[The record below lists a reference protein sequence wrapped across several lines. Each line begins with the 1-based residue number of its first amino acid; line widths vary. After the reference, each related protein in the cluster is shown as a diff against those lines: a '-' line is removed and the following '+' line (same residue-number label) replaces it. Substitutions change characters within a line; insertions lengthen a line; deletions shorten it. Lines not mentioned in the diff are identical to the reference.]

1 MDNWSPPV
9 GVMMSPNKR
18 NASASKRRP
27 VRTSAASRGAAKENR
42 RDLAGARLYRTG
54 LKDRLASYRS
64 HHKQVALD
72 SLRRLLQRP
81 LASAM
86 TSLVLAIAMALPAGL
101 YVALNNLVAVSDG
114 WEGASRVSLFL
125 NMDVDSRQGSALRD
139 RLAAREDIKGAVF
152 ISAEAALEEFRE
164 RSGFG
169 EVLEQLDDNPL
180 PGLIVITPA
189 SDAAA
194 DVDALQR
201 DLSALPEADQ
211 VKLDMAWLQRLNQLT
226 ELARK
231 MTLALAAM
239 LGAGVLLILGN
250 TIKLAIENRRDEIL
264 VVKLVGGT
272 NAFVRR
278 PFLYMGL
285 WYGLAGGVLGW
296 LLVQGS
302 LLWLKSTVAA
312 LSSLYGSDFSLM
324 GLGIVDT
331 LLMWILA
338 AGLGLLG
345 AALVVGRELAAIE
358 PR

>member
-1 MDNWSPPV
+1 
-9 GVMMSPNKR
+9 MSPGKR
-18 NASASKRRP
+18 NASSQTRRLG
-27 VRTSAASRGAAKENR
+27 RLQSTSRAPKEPR
-42 RDLAGARLYRTG
+42 RDVAGARLHRTG

-72 SLRRLLQRP
+72 SLRRLLRRP
-81 LASAM
+81 LASTM

-101 YVALNNLVAVSDG
+101 YIALNNLDAVSQG
-114 WEGASRVSLFL
+114 WDGASRISVFL
-125 NMDVDSRQGSALRD
+125 KLDIAAQRGAALQRE
-139 RLAAREDIKGAVF
+139 LAARQDVRDAVF
-152 ISAEAALEEFRE
+152 ISAEAALEEFRQ

-169 EVLEQLDDNPL
+169 EVLEQLDNNPL
-180 PGLIVITPA
+180 PGLIVITPV
-189 SDAAA
+189 SERAA
-194 DVDALQR
+194 DVEALQR
-201 DLSALPEADQ
+201 DLAALSEADQ
-211 VKLDMAWLQRLNQLT
+211 VKLDMEWLQRLNQLT

-239 LGAGVLLILGN
+239 LAAGVLLIVGN

-296 LLVQGS
+296 LLVQSS

-312 LSSLYGSDFSLM
+312 LSSLYDSDFALM
-324 GLGIVDT
+324 GLGVVDT
-331 LLMWILA
+331 LLMWVLS